1 MPIKIQQ
8 DLPAYKTLLDEN
20 IFVMTDDVAIHQ
32 DIRELKIA
40 VLNLMPKKI
49 ETETQFLRLLS
60 NTPLQV
66 NVDFLYVESHIS
78 KNTSLS
84 HLNAF
89 YRTFN
94 EVKNNKYD
102 GFIIT
107 GAPVEHL
114 EFEDVDYWNEVCEIM
129 EWTKTNV
136 FSTLHICWGA
146 MAGLYYHFGV
156 PKHQLDK
163 KMFGVYSH
171 KVLRSHTQL
180 LKGFD
185 DDFLVPNSRNTEI
198 RREDVEKVSEL
209 RITSESDE
217 AGVYIISNKN
227 KRQYFIMGHSEYD
240 RNTLAEEYFRDKDK
254 GIDIEVPKNYFPDDN
269 PANLPVCKWRGH
281 ANLMFSNWLNYCV
294 YQRTPYDIEKIS
306 ECKF

>member
-94 EVKNNKYD
+94 KVKNNKYD

-306 ECKF
+306 ECEF